1 MQSPVIILFQ
11 DIVWIA
17 ILLLLLLCKRI
28 AKIIYIE
35 SRTSSVNRVT
45 QSKLLAAKEMD
56 KLKLTSISIELAM
69 KKFTHNGLMFL

>member
-17 ILLLLLLCKRI
+17 ILLLLLCKRI

>member
-17 ILLLLLLCKRI
+17 ILLLLCKRI

-69 KKFTHNGLMFL
+69 KKFPP